1 MSVALWR
8 KAAVE
13 AWRQFAVSALVL
25 WLFGWLF
32 VWLMS
37 QFRTG
42 AISKLLH
49 LLPDFVGRLA
59 GVPLADLATPTGRLS
74 VLYVHAVT
82 MVVLVGWAL
91 GRGSAPISGEIGR
104 GTMDLLA
111 SLPIRRTSIVV
122 ASATVTTLGTLLLVL
137 ALWLGQGMGLATVAL
152 EEPVALWPF
161 LPGALNLAAM
171 IFCLTAITTLFSSWD
186 RDRWHTILC
195 VGGVFTLSAILKM
208 VARLWAAGAW
218 LRYLS
223 FLTPFEPQ
231 RLILA
236 APEEAARLA
245 WQYDAILVGLG
256 LAAYLAAGAI
266 FWWRDIPQPR

>member
-1 MSVALWR
+1 MNRALWR
-8 KAAVE
+8 KAMGE

-42 AISKLLH
+42 VLAKMLH

-82 MVVLVGWAL
+82 LVVLVGWAM
-91 GRGSAPISGEIGR
+91 GRGSAVVSGEIGR

-111 SLPIRRTSIVV
+111 SLPIRRTSVIL
-122 ASATVTTLGTLLLVL
+122 ASASVSTLGSALLVV
-137 ALWLGQGMGLATVAL
+137 ALWLGQGTGLATVAL
-152 EEPVALWPF
+152 EEPVRLWRF

-171 IFCLTAITTLFSSWD
+171 IFCLTALTTLFSSLD
-186 RDRWHTILC
+186 RDRWHTILG

-208 VARLWAAGAW
+208 VARLWPPGAW

-223 FLTPFEPQ
+223 FLTAYEPQ

-236 APEEAARLA
+236 GPEDATRLA
-245 WQYDAILVGLG
+245 WQYNGTLVALG
-256 LAAYLAAGAI
+256 VTAYLAAGAI
-266 FWWRDIPQPR
+266 FSWRDIPQAH